1 MSLQQIETELNARF
15 TDYNKSSPRNIIF
28 WYDKDGQYA
37 AEIDTIKLTHAKLQK
52 LTKTNSLQVKYLIE
66 HEDTQSNFLI
76 YAPFDKPS
84 VYEDHLADMYFYSRH
99 FATDRETVICE
110 DCGISPVYL
119 PFLKK
124 YPQFWTDANEKRF
137 KELISTVDLSDLS
150 SLSEKTFGLIMLASI
165 IKTETSDFN
174 QMVKIL
180 ITSDFIDNKQKLYN
194 NLLKAGLDEL
204 FWQYCMEDYGFN
216 KDIKAFDRFI
226 ASLFITHSKSQI
238 DEDFTQSY
246 MPYILSKAPNVV
258 LLVSGIMNDVHY
270 AEYYSTLARKVE
282 EGFKIP
288 DLISRLNIDNLFE
301 CFTFEIIDFKIC
313 EYLIN
318 KILNESDGLDHQYMS
333 ILISRIKKTH
343 FENYKLIYRTIDRA
357 SHLLNTVKS
366 FESEIASAYSIEDM
380 VNNYTKSWCNIDRYY
395 RQFYYSLDNSSDN
408 EKLNVILE
416 KLRVLIEN
424 TYTNKYLSSLS
435 LVWRS
440 KLESI
445 SDYKDIPGRKQW
457 QFFEKVAKS
466 SARNEN
472 TVVIISD
479 AFRYECSQQLAT
491 ELSRLPG
498 YSVTSDYMISTLP
511 SYTQL
516 GMAALL
522 PCKNFEIDSK
532 TYVSM
537 DGKATAGVEARN
549 AILTLPENQPN
560 GLCTKF
566 ESVYKKQRDVVRP
579 MFAGEKRLFYI
590 YHDQVD
596 AHGDDL
602 STENEVFDACQA
614 AIDDITRLIAQ
625 LTNACS
631 IGKFIITAD
640 HGFIYKRDK
649 IQETDKLSTGHIHN
663 DDIKKKRFVIT
674 KNHTQIDDTIKFNMG
689 YLGETMANYDVIVPS
704 GVDIFK
710 AQGGGQ
716 NFVHGGASLQ
726 EIVIPYITIETT
738 RGKQQVQEVNIDLA
752 SAFRTISNLHTYVDF
767 IQKEPVTDTLRPRT
781 VRAWFEDSNGNK
793 VSNENIITA
802 DRTDTNPD
810 ERKFPEK
817 FIFASRKYNVK
828 EKYYL
833 RIADD
838 TTGIEISHYE
848 YVIDI
853 PFADDFGFGF

>member
-1 MSLQQIETELNARF
+1 MSLKQIETELNARF
-15 TDYNKSSPRNIIF
+15 ADYNKSSSRNIIF

-37 AEIDTIKLTHAKLQK
+37 DEIDTIQLTHARLQK
-52 LTKTNSLQVKYLIE
+52 LTKTNSLQTKYLIE

-84 VYEDHLADMYFYSRH
+84 IYEDHLVDMYFYSRH
-99 FATDRETVICE
+99 FATDRETAICE
-110 DCGISPVYL
+110 DCNISSVFL

-124 YPQFWTDANEKRF
+124 YPQFWTDSNEKRF
-137 KELISTVDLSDLS
+137 KELISAIDLST
-150 SLSEKTFGLIMLASI
+150 LSEKTLGLIMLASV
-165 IKTETSDFN
+165 IKTETADFN

-194 NLLKAGLDEL
+194 NLVKSGLEKL
-204 FWQYCMEDYGFN
+204 FWQYCMEEYGYN
-216 KDIKAFDRFI
+216 KDAKAFDKFI
-226 ASLFITHSKSQI
+226 ASLFITHAKSQI
-238 DEDFTQSY
+238 GEDFTQSY
-246 MPYILSKAPNVV
+246 TPYILSKAPNVV
-258 LLVSGIMNDVHY
+258 LLVSGIMNDVHSS
-270 AEYYSTLARKVE
+270 ENYSTLARKVE
-282 EGFKIP
+282 DGFKIP
-288 DLISRLNIDNLFE
+288 DLVSKLSIDSILS
-301 CFTFEIIDFKIC
+301 CYTFEVIDFKIC

-318 KILNESDGLDHQYMS
+318 KILNENDGLDHQYMS

-357 SHLLNTVKS
+357 SHLLNAIKP
-366 FESEIASAYSIEDM
+366 FEGEITGAYTIEDM

-395 RQFYYSLDNSSDN
+395 RQFYFALDNSSEH

-416 KLRVLIEN
+416 KLRTLIEN
-424 TYTNKYLSSLS
+424 SYTNKYLSSLS
-435 LVWRS
+435 LIWRS

-445 SDYKDIPGRKQW
+445 SDYKEIPGRKQW
-457 QFFEKVAKS
+457 QFYEKVAKS
-466 SARNEN
+466 SARSEK

-479 AFRYECSQQLAT
+479 AFRYECGKQLAS

-498 YSVTSDYMISTLP
+498 YSVTNDYMISTLP

-522 PCKNFEIDSK
+522 PCKNFTIDSK
-532 TYVSM
+532 TYISM
-537 DGKATAGVEARN
+537 DGKSTAGVDARN
-549 AILTLPENQPN
+549 AIMTLPENQPN
-560 GLCTKF
+560 GLCIKF
-566 ESVYKKQRDVVRP
+566 DAVYKKQRDVVRP
-579 MFAGEKRLFYI
+579 LFAGKDLIYI

-596 AHGDDL
+596 SHGDDS
-602 STENEVFDACQA
+602 STENEVFDACQN
-614 AIDDITRLIAQ
+614 AIEEITKLISQ

-631 IGKFIITAD
+631 IGKYIFTAD

-663 DDIKKKRFVIT
+663 DDIKKKRFVVT
-674 KNHTQIDDTIKFNMG
+674 KNHTQIDDTIKFSMN
-689 YLGETMANYDVIVPS
+689 YLGETMADYEVIVPS

-726 EIVIPYITIETT
+726 EIIIPYVTIETS
-738 RGKQQVQEVNIDLA
+738 RGKQQTQEVNIDLA
-752 SAFRTISNLHTYVDF
+752 SAFRTISNLNTYIDF

-781 VRAWFEDSNGNK
+781 VRVWFEDENGNK

-802 DRTDTNPD
+802 DRTNTNPD
-810 ERKFPEK
+810 ERKYQEK
-817 FIFASRKYNVK
+817 FIFASRKYNAK
-828 EKYYL
+828 DKYYL
-833 RIADD
+833 RISDNA
-838 TTGIEISHYE
+838 TGIEIAHYE